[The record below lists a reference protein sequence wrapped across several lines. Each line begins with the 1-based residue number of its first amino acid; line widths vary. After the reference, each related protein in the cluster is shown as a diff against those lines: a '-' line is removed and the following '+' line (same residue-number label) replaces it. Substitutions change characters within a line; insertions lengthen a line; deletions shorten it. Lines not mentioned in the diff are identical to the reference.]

1 MKSSLIK
8 SIIFRYPI
16 LYWIAKPI
24 ITMREVQLKHKQNNK
39 LKVIDIIIPMLSSD
53 PLVRVDEFKGTFNM
67 GAQSDLFR
75 RLAIYGEYEPKL
87 VKSCLQHLNR
97 NKDVIDI
104 GANIGFYSVLFAQ
117 EINKRVLSVEPT
129 QNALKRLRQNIKLN
143 NVESKVEIFEGVVSD
158 HNGTLKIKSVV
169 GKEEYSTICNPVHES
184 IGQQQILEEEV
195 ECITLDD
202 LIEKYQLSPGFIKMD
217 VEGAEMLVFKGA
229 MKTLTKHRPIIISE
243 LTDEL
248 LRKNG
253 SSAAE
258 IIELIVSA
266 NYKVIDPLNASNT
279 FKNQKFGDVLC
290 IPLELLN
297 TIAK

>member
-1 MKSSLIK
+1 MNNSVIK
-8 SIIFRYPI
+8 SIIFRYPFI
-16 LYWIAKPI
+16 YWLVKPFIAI
-24 ITMREVQLKHKQNNK
+24 NERQLKRKMDAK
-39 LKVIDIIIPMLSSD
+39 LKVIDTIIPLFHTD
-53 PLVRVDEFKGTFNM
+53 PLVRVDEFKGVFNI

-75 RLAIYGEYEPKL
+75 RLAIYGEYESKQ
-87 VKSCLQHLNR
+87 VKCCLQYLNR

-104 GANIGFYSVLFAQ
+104 GANIGFYSILFAQ
-117 EINKRVLSVEPT
+117 EIDKRVLSVEPT
-129 QNALKRLRQNIKLN
+129 QNALRRLRQNIKLN

-169 GKEEYSTICNPVHES
+169 GKEEYSTIGNPLHKS

-195 ECITLDD
+195 VCITLDD
-202 LIEKYQLSPGFIKMD
+202 LVEKYQLNPGFIKMD

-229 MKTLTKHRPIIISE
+229 MKTLNKYRPIIISE

-266 NYKVIDPLNASNT
+266 NYKVIDPLNATNT
-279 FKNQKFGDVLC
+279 FKNQKFSDVLC
-290 IPLELLN
+290 VPLELLN